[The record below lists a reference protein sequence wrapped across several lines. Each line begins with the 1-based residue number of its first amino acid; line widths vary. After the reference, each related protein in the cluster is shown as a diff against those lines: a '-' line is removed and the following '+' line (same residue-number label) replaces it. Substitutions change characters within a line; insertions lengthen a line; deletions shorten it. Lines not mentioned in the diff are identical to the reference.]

1 MKRKHQ
7 HIPARWA
14 FSAARLG
21 VLFDGAYVT
30 VRRDEC
36 RCGAQRL
43 SFVADGQA
51 GGRATGRWT
60 RQEAPRA

>member
-1 MKRKHQ
+1 MEKHK
-7 HIPARWA
+7 HSVDRMSY
-14 FSAARLG
+14 SAARLG
-21 VLFDGAYVT
+21 VLFGEAYVT

-43 SFVADGQA
+43 SFCADGEA

-60 RQEAPRA
+60 RPKEAPRD